1 MIQIK
6 SFRFVTPHFIPG
18 CVPETSGIV
27 PPAHYMAS
35 RIIYPASPRIPVS
48 SRYSAASRRDS
59 VKPKYLS
66 FKSRPHPR
74 ARPHP

>member
-1 MIQIK
+1 MKTFQFLRPVAK
-6 SFRFVTPHFIPG
+6 YFVPG

-27 PPAHYMAS
+27 PPAHNRAS
-35 RIIYPASPRIPVS
+35 RIIYPAASRIPVS

-66 FKSRPHPR
+66 FHPPEIRGKEKS
-74 ARPHP
+74 